1 MLLTTAPAVEL
12 NRKFHQSSFLW
23 RNTLFILLNL
33 HSAEISRLF
42 HGLSRIQL
50 CRCTARENLRVETE
64 AQSSCLVSPGHPGL
78 VSEEQW
84 SVCHPGLAMR
94 DREMTTEAA
103 SEEQW
108 SVGHPG
114 LRGTAGKTLCQV

>member
-1 MLLTTAPAVEL
+1 M
-12 NRKFHQSSFLW
+12 
-23 RNTLFILLNL
+23 
-33 HSAEISRLF
+33 
-42 HGLSRIQL
+42 
-50 CRCTARENLRVETE
+50 
-64 AQSSCLVSPGHPGL
+64 SPGHPGL
-78 VSEEQW
+78 ASEEQW

-114 LRGTAGKTLCQV
+114 LRGTAGEIVMMRGGARWKTLYQPGPGHLMAE